1 VFTPAPLREQLPVK
15 LITGFI
21 FNDNDYF
28 LAAVKILERKF
39 GETDFQSQVLPFIY
53 TDYYK
58 QELGEGLKRSFVGFR
73 RLIRPEHLPGIK
85 IFTNKLEQRLSRK
98 KKRRINIDP
107 GYLDHSKLILA
118 TTKDYSHRIY
128 LSRGIFAEVTL
139 SFQNRTFAPRD
150 WTYPDYKTDAYI
162 KIFNQIREIYD
173 RQIAR
178 LKPRGLPFISKAAPK
193 RLVKGAGR

>member
-1 VFTPAPLREQLPVK
+1 MGKSREYLPVK
-15 LITGFI
+15 LIAGFI
-21 FNDNDYF
+21 FSDDDYF

-39 GETDFQSQVLPFIY
+39 GKTDFQSEALPFIY

-58 QELGEGLKRSFVGFR
+58 QELGEGLKRSFIGFR

-85 IFTNKLEQRLSRK
+85 IFTNKLEQRLSRE

-128 LSRGIFAEVTL
+128 LNRGIFAEVTL
-139 SFQNRTFAPRD
+139 FFQHRTFTPRD

-173 RQIAR
+173 RQINQR
-178 LKPRGLPFISKAAPK
+178 KPCSFFPAK
-193 RLVKGAGR
+193 